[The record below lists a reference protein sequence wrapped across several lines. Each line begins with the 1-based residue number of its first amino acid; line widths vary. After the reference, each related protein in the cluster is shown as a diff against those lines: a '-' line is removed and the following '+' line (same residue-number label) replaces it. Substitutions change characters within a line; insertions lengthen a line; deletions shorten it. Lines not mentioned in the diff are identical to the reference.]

1 MSDLKQ
7 GSNMM
12 DCMRTSISRPN
23 ATSYTINPANLS
35 RPEHCPVPMAQSSK
49 GHLKKNITL
58 FGAFAIALGTTI
70 SGGFFLLPSLIYA
83 QAGPAILIAY
93 LIAGLIIIP
102 PLMCKAELATAMP
115 RSGGFYFYLDRSLGP
130 MAGSISGLGTWISLT
145 LKTAFALVGSG
156 YYIGVFF
163 DDPPVVPIAIG
174 FAVCFMVINMLGT
187 GKAAKVQNLL
197 VICVVALLAWF
208 IAFGF
213 PEIQYEHFKDFAP
226 EGTGSIVSLIGIVM
240 ISYMGITK
248 LVSVAEE
255 IRNPERNIPMGIFL
269 ALAIAMVLYLL
280 GLTVMIGVMP
290 AETLANTY
298 TPAADAAALFA
309 GSTGQTL
316 ISIAAIASFLSVAN
330 AGIMSASRYPLA
342 MARDHLIP
350 TTFRKIGKFNT
361 PTHAILITTL
371 LIGLEIALLDP
382 LVIAKYAGTTMMI
395 LFALLCIAVI
405 VMRESKIH
413 SYDPGFKT
421 PLYPWIPLLGFVL
434 CIGVIGF
441 LKWEASVFA
450 CGIIALGIVWFLWYA
465 RKRVRR
471 YGAIY
476 HVFSRLGQNRFD
488 PLDVELRSII
498 KEKGLRKADPFDQ
511 IVAIAPVID
520 DESINDFGTL
530 ARQAAELLA
539 REGDLDAEYLADGFL
554 QGTRIG
560 ATPVSG
566 KVALPHM
573 RIAGLKD
580 PRLLIA
586 RIRDGMDITLGSAI
600 GEERSTNVH
609 TIFFLISPE
618 EDPALHLRL
627 LAKLAGCVE
636 EETFKVLW
644 DEATDA
650 SALREVLLRND
661 RYLSFELERHGIGH
675 DWIGNEVRSLELP
688 EGCLVAMILRGE
700 ETIVPRGRT
709 ALENGDAVTLIGEPD
724 CITTVRQQ
732 LGIDHSTTDDVL
744 DDD

>member
-1 MSDLKQ
+1 
-7 GSNMM
+7 
-12 DCMRTSISRPN
+12 MRTSDPRPD
-23 ATSYTINPANLS
+23 ATSYTINTANLR
-35 RPEHCPVPMAQSSK
+35 RPNPPPNTMAHSSS

-70 SGGFFLLPSLIYA
+70 SGGFFLLPSLIFA
-83 QAGPAILIAY
+83 QAGPAILVAY
-93 LIAGLIIIP
+93 LVAGLVIIP

-156 YYIGVFF
+156 YYIGVFM
-163 DDPPVVPIAIG
+163 DDPPVVWIAIG
-174 FAVCFMVINMLGT
+174 FALCFMVINMLGT

-197 VICVVALLAWF
+197 VICVVVLLAWF
-208 IAFGF
+208 IIFGA
-213 PEIQYEHFKDFAP
+213 PEIQYDHFKDFAP

-240 ISYMGITK
+240 ISYMGVTK

-269 ALAIAMVLYLL
+269 ALGIAMVLYLL

-290 AETLANTY
+290 ADALATTF
-298 TPAADAAALFA
+298 TPAADAAEVIS
-309 GSTGQTL
+309 GSTGRAM

-342 MARDHLIP
+342 MARDHLVP
-350 TTFRKIGKFNT
+350 TVFRRIGRFNT
-361 PTHAILITTL
+361 PTNAILVTAGIIIL
-371 LIGLEIALLDP
+371 QIALLDP

-405 VMRESKIH
+405 VMRESRIH
-413 SYDPGFKT
+413 SYDPGFKA
-421 PLYPWIPLLGFVL
+421 PFYPWIPLLGFTL

-450 CGIIALGIVWFLWYA
+450 IGLVLLGIVWFFWYA
-465 RKRVRR
+465 QKRVRR

-476 HVFSRLGQNRFD
+476 HVFSRLGENRFD
-488 PLDVELRSII
+488 PLDIELRTII

-511 IVAIAPVID
+511 VVAVAPVID
-520 DESINDFGTL
+520 LDTVADFDAL
-530 ARQAAELLA
+530 VQEAAGLLA
-539 REGDLDAEYLADGFL
+539 HSGELDTQQMVDGFL

-566 KVALPHM
+566 SVALPHL
-573 RIAGLKD
+573 RIDGLKG
-580 PRLLIA
+580 PRLVIA
-586 RIRDGMDITLGSAI
+586 RIRRGLTITMGSAI
-600 GEERSTNVH
+600 GKERISTVH
-609 TIFFLISPE
+609 TIFFLISPQN
-618 EDPALHLRL
+618 DPTLHLRL

-636 EETFKVLW
+636 EDTFEVQW
-644 DEATDA
+644 SEAPDA
-650 SALREVLLRND
+650 AALREVLLRND
-661 RYLSFELERHGIGH
+661 RYLSFALQRHGTGH
-675 DWIGNEVRSLELP
+675 DWIDTLIRDLDLP
-688 EGCLVAMILRGE
+688 EGSLVAMIVRGE
-700 ETIVPRGRT
+700 ETIVPRGSTR
-709 ALENGDAVTLIGEPD
+709 LEADDAITLIGEPD
-724 CITTVRQQ
+724 CIQ
-732 LGIDHSTTDDVL
+732 LLRAKLGLDHSTPNEML

>member
-1 MSDLKQ
+1 MPS
-7 GSNMM
+7 G
-12 DCMRTSISRPN
+12 
-23 ATSYTINPANLS
+23 AN
-35 RPEHCPVPMAQSSK
+35 
-49 GHLKKNITL
+49 GHLKKEITL

-70 SGGFFLLPSLIYA
+70 SSGFFLLPGMAFA
-83 QAGPAILIAY
+83 QAGPAILVAY
-93 LIAGLIIIP
+93 LVAGIVIIP
-102 PLMCKAELATAMP
+102 PLLCKSELATAMP
-115 RSGGFYFYLDRSLGP
+115 RAGGVYFYLDRSLGP
-130 MAGSISGLGTWISLT
+130 MAGTVAGIATWISLT

-156 YYIGVFF
+156 YYIGVFM
-163 DDPPVVPIAIG
+163 DDPPVIPIAIAIAIL
-174 FAVCFMVINMLGT
+174 FAGLNILGTSKTSLAQNILVIGVLTLLALFMV
-187 GKAAKVQNLL
+187 
-197 VICVVALLAWF
+197 
-208 IAFGF
+208 FGI
-213 PEIQYEHFKDFAP
+213 PEIQFEHFKQFAP
-226 EGTGSIVSLIGIVM
+226 KGTESIISLVGVVM
-240 ISYMGITK
+240 ISYMGISK
-248 LVSVAEE
+248 LASVAEE
-255 IRNPERNIPMGIFL
+255 IRNPERNIPIGIFL
-269 ALAIAMVLYLL
+269 ALGTAIIIYMV
-280 GLTVMIGVMP
+280 GLTVTIGVLP
-290 AETLANTY
+290 PDSLAQTY
-298 TPAADAAALFA
+298 TPASDAAAAIA
-309 GSTGQTL
+309 GPTGQML
-316 ISIAAIASFLSVAN
+316 ISIAGIAAFLSVAN
-330 AGIMSASRYPLA
+330 AGILSASRYPLA
-342 MARDHLIP
+342 MARDHIMP
-350 TTFRKIGKFNT
+350 PVFRRLGRFNT
-361 PTHAILITTL
+361 PTNAIIVTTL
-371 LIGLEIALLDP
+371 LILLQVTLLDP
-382 LVIAKYAGTTMMI
+382 LIIAKYAGTTKMV

-405 VMRESKIH
+405 VMRESHIH
-413 SYDPGFKT
+413 SYDPGFRT
-421 PLYPWIPLLGFVL
+421 PLYPLMPIIGFIL
-434 CIGVIGF
+434 CLSVIAF
-441 LKWEASVFA
+441 LKWEAAVFA
-450 CGIIALGIVWFLWYA
+450 IGIITAGIIWFCWYA
-465 RKRVRR
+465 RGRVRR

-476 HVFSRLGQNRFD
+476 HVFSRLGENRFD

-511 IVAIAPVID
+511 VVAVAPVID

-586 RIRDGMDITLGSAI
+586 RIRNGLDISLGSAI

-618 EDPALHLRL
+618 DDPALHLRL

-636 EETFKVLW
+636 EDTFNVLW

-661 RYLSFELERHGIGH
+661 RYLSFELERHSIGH

-700 ETIVPRGRT
+700 ETIVPRGKT
-709 ALENGDAVTLIGEPD
+709 TLENRDAITLIGEPD

-732 LGIDHSTTDDVL
+732 LGIDHSTVDDVL

>member
-1 MSDLKQ
+1 
-7 GSNMM
+7 
-12 DCMRTSISRPN
+12 
-23 ATSYTINPANLS
+23 
-35 RPEHCPVPMAQSSK
+35 MAQSTT

-70 SGGFFLLPSLIYA
+70 SGGFFLLPSLIFA
-83 QAGPAILIAY
+83 QAGPAILVAY
-93 LIAGLIIIP
+93 LIAGLVIIP

-163 DDPPVVPIAIG
+163 DDPPVELIAIG
-174 FAVCFMVINMLGT
+174 LALCFMIINALGT
-187 GKAAKVQNLL
+187 GKAAKVQNIL
-197 VICVVALLAWF
+197 VICVIALLAWF
-208 IAFGF
+208 IIFGF

-226 EGTGSIVSLIGIVM
+226 EGTGSIVSLIGVVM

-269 ALAIAMVLYLL
+269 ALGIAIVLYLL

-290 AETLANTY
+290 AEQLSTTF
-298 TPAADAAALFA
+298 TPAADAAAIFA
-309 GSTGQTL
+309 GPTGKAL

-350 TTFRKIGKFNT
+350 TVFRRIGRFDT
-361 PTHAILITTL
+361 PTNAILITAG
-371 LIGLEIALLDP
+371 LIILEILLLDP

-405 VMRESKIH
+405 VMRESRIH
-413 SYDPGFKT
+413 SYDPGFKA
-421 PLYPWIPLLGFVL
+421 PFYPWIPLLGFTL
-434 CIGVIGF
+434 CLGVIGF

-450 CGIIALGIVWFLWYA
+450 MGLVLLGIVWFFFYA
-465 RKRVRR
+465 QKRVRR

-476 HVFSRLGQNRFD
+476 HVFSRLGENRFD

-511 IVAIAPVID
+511 VVAIAPVID
-520 DESINDFGTL
+520 LDTVTDF
-530 ARQAAELLA
+530 AALVHEAVELLS
-539 REGDLDAEYLADGFL
+539 RNGDLNKEQMIDGFL

-566 KVALPHM
+566 SVALPHL
-573 RIAGLKD
+573 RVDGLKG
-580 PRLLIA
+580 PRLVIA
-586 RIRDGMDITLGSAI
+586 RVRKGLTITMGSAI
-600 GEERSTNVH
+600 GKERLNTVH
-609 TIFFLISPE
+609 TIFFLISPQD
-618 EDPALHLRL
+618 DPALHLRL

-636 EETFKVLW
+636 EDTFEVLW
-644 DEATDA
+644 TEASDA
-650 SALREVLLRND
+650 AGLREILLRND
-661 RYLSFELERHGIGH
+661 RYLSFEIQRHGTGH
-675 DWIGNEVRSLELP
+675 DWIDSPIRSLDLP
-688 EGCLVAMILRGE
+688 DGCLVAMVLRGE
-700 ETIVPRGRT
+700 ETIVPRGST
-709 ALENGDAVTLIGEPD
+709 VLEHEDAVTLIGEPD
-724 CITTVRQQ
+724 CIRALRAD
-732 LGIDHSTTDDVL
+732 LGLDGSTQDEIL

>member
-1 MSDLKQ
+1 
-7 GSNMM
+7 
-12 DCMRTSISRPN
+12 
-23 ATSYTINPANLS
+23 
-35 RPEHCPVPMAQSSK
+35 MAQSTT

-83 QAGPAILIAY
+83 QAGPAILVAY
-93 LIAGLIIIP
+93 LIAGLVIIP

-115 RSGGFYFYLDRSLGP
+115 KSGGFYFYLDRSLGP

-156 YYIGVFF
+156 YYIGVFL
-163 DDPPVVPIAIG
+163 DDPPVELIAIG
-174 FAVCFMVINMLGT
+174 LALCFMVVNALGT
-187 GKAAKVQNLL
+187 GKAAKVQNIL
-197 VICVVALLAWF
+197 VICVLALLAWF
-208 IAFGF
+208 IIFGF
-213 PEIQYEHFKDFAP
+213 PEIQYEHFKNFAP
-226 EGTGSIVSLIGIVM
+226 EGTGSIVSLIGVVM

-269 ALAIAMVLYLL
+269 ALGIAMVLYLL

-290 AETLANTY
+290 AEQLSTTF

-309 GSTGQTL
+309 GSTGQAL

-350 TTFRKIGKFNT
+350 TVFRRIGRFDT
-361 PTHAILITTL
+361 PTNAILITAG
-371 LIGLEIALLDP
+371 LIILEIVLLDP
-382 LVIAKYAGTTMMI
+382 LIIAKYAGTTMMI

-413 SYDPGFKT
+413 SYDPGFKAPFYPWT
-421 PLYPWIPLLGFVL
+421 PLIGFTL
-434 CIGVIGF
+434 CLGVIGF

-450 CGIIALGIVWFLWYA
+450 VGLVLLGTVWFFSYA
-465 RKRVRR
+465 KKRVRR

-476 HVFSRLGQNRFD
+476 HVFSRLGENRFD

-511 IVAIAPVID
+511 VVAIAPVID
-520 DESINDFGTL
+520 RDTVTDF
-530 ARQAAELLA
+530 AALVHEAVELLS
-539 REGDLDAEYLADGFL
+539 RNGDLNKEQMIDGFL

-566 KVALPHM
+566 SVALPHL
-573 RIAGLKD
+573 RVDGLKG
-580 PRLLIA
+580 PRLIIA
-586 RIRDGMDITLGSAI
+586 RVRKGLTITMGSAI
-600 GEERSTNVH
+600 GKERLNTVH

-618 EDPALHLRL
+618 DDPALHLRL

-636 EETFKVLW
+636 EDTFEVLW
-644 DEATDA
+644 IEATDA
-650 SALREVLLRND
+650 ASLREILLRND
-661 RYLSFELERHGIGH
+661 RYLSFEIQRHGTAH
-675 DWIGNEVRSLELP
+675 DWIDTPVRSLDLP
-688 EGCLVAMILRGE
+688 DGCLVAMVLRGE
-700 ETIVPRGRT
+700 ETIVPRGST
-709 ALENGDAVTLIGEPD
+709 VLQHDDAITLIGEPD
-724 CITTVRQQ
+724 CIRTLRVN
-732 LGIDHSTTDDVL
+732 LGLDSSTQNERL